1 MISTSGARKPARG
14 APLSGQ
20 LATYEKSLIAAAI
33 TSQGGSLK
41 ATYQSLGLSRRA
53 LYEKMQ
59 KHGLS
64 QQDFIDDDTD

>member
-1 MISTSGARKPARG
+1 L
-14 APLSGQ
+14 AP
-20 LATYEKSLIAAAI
+20 YEKRLIAAAI

-41 ATYQSLGLSRRA
+41 ATYQSLGLSRRS
-53 LYEKMQ
+53 LYEKTQ